1 VQLHAE
7 LHTNWSETV
16 ELQYKNYKY
25 VTTMHS
31 QYKNIKNTV
40 TKKGTDT
47 IYKETKDIKLNVM
60 FNNATQP
67 NFFFNLGS

>member
-31 QYKNIKNTV
+31 QYKKHG